1 LLFCNEN
8 NFLCQAKDE
17 DQLTNLSK
25 KLDDN
30 QIKHKLWIEQPE
42 NIPTCI
48 ALKPYK
54 KEDVHKFVKSFK
66 LLK

>member
-1 LLFCNEN
+1 MSYGLIIKSYL
-8 NFLCQAKDE
+8 QAPDE
-17 DQLTNLSK
+17 STLRSLSK
-25 KLDDN
+25 TFEENDIL
-30 QIKHKLWIEQPE
+30 HKLWIEQPE

-54 KEDVHKFVKSFK
+54 KEFVQKFVKKLK